1 MRVIR
6 ENVEREVDASKCE
19 LLLKDGY
26 KLVETSGDFQKESS
40 EAAVET
46 HGDIANM
53 SLTELRA
60 VAKERGLSGYSSL
73 SKDELLGILRG

>member
-1 MRVIR
+1 
-6 ENVEREVDASKCE
+6 
-19 LLLKDGY
+19 
-26 KLVETSGDFQKESS
+26 
-40 EAAVET
+40 
-46 HGDIANM
+46 M